1 MKRNIWKILTIA
13 LPLLIAGILLFPSYR
28 AYNLEHRQSEI
39 IASHDSASIA
49 EFNSE
54 YGEDLRNAMSKRIK
68 LGLDLRGG
76 MYVMLEV
83 DVLKLIEESVPR
95 ESRDEIFEQ
104 VIEKTKKET
113 DNSDE
118 SVLDVFLRNF
128 KSIATPKGRS
138 LISYFDTGDNQEA
151 SDTKIIERL
160 QADINSAVDQAKE
173 VIRQRVDKFGL
184 SEPSITKQGARRI
197 VVELPGVKDSEE
209 MRKLLGGQ
217 ARLEF
222 KLLRNN
228 QEIPRSFLAIDKYLS
243 RQNTTQ
249 KETADTAKHDTT
261 AASKTAAESTAK
273 DSAKVASAD
282 SVKKDSTNH
291 ASAKDSIKDPYAGL
305 SKEEAQKRYRHDHPF
320 SSLVATYF
328 IENEKAR
335 PQPADGLYI
344 TGSFPDGEYLFH
356 VSKST
361 YDQLVKYLNRS
372 DIKKLLPADYELVR
386 GAKEISEKGALDPVY
401 ELYSLKRDPELT
413 GDAVTNAVN
422 TFDPMTNEPVVMME
436 MNSDGAEKWAQ
447 ITGANIKKRIA
458 IVLDDQVY
466 SAPVVQNKIPNGTST
481 ITGMQNAEE
490 AKLLQIILKAGALKA
505 PVKIVEEQVVGPS
518 LGSDSIQSGLI
529 ASAIAF
535 ALVLLFMM
543 IYYSKAGLIANF
555 AVFVNVALI
564 LTILT
569 PSIIPGGGTLTLP
582 GIAGIILTIG
592 MAVDANI
599 LIYERIREELA
610 RGRTLRGSIDEGF
623 KKAFTAILDSNVT
636 TFLTGLI
643 LYYLGTGPIQG
654 FALTLMVGILTTLFT
669 AIVVSRAMLDLMVG
683 ENATTFNFGQPKNA

>member
-13 LPLLIAGILLFPSYR
+13 LPLVIAGLLLFPTYR
-28 AYNLEHRQSEI
+28 AYDLEHQQNEI
-39 IASHDSASIA
+39 KASNDSARL
-49 EFNSE
+49 EQFNSE
-54 YGEDLRNAMSKRIK
+54 YGEALRDAMSKRIK

-83 DVLKLIEESVPR
+83 DVLKLIEESALR
-95 ESRDEIFEQ
+95 ESRDETFEQ
-104 VIEKTKKET
+104 VIEKTQKET
-113 DNSDE
+113 TNSDE
-118 SVLDVFLRNF
+118 PVLDVFLRNF
-128 KSIATPKGRS
+128 KAIAGQKGRS
-138 LISYFDTGDNQEA
+138 LITYFDMGESQDL
-151 SDTKIIERL
+151 SDAKIIEQL
-160 QADINSAVDQAKE
+160 QNDINSAIDQAKE
-173 VIRQRVDKFGL
+173 VIRQRIDKFGI
-184 SEPSITKQGARRI
+184 SEPSITKQGTRRI

-209 MRKLLGGQ
+209 MRQLLGGQ

-228 QEIPRSFLAIDKYLS
+228 QEIPRSFYAIDKYLT
-243 RQNTTQ
+243 RTERPAEADENVAKPDTVI
-249 KETADTAKHDTT
+249 TADT
-261 AASKTAAESTAK
+261 STAVAEA
-273 DSAKVASAD
+273 DSAKQDSTAQIAAKKD
-282 SVKKDSTNH
+282 SVKKDSV
-291 ASAKDSIKDPYAGL
+291 KDPYAGL
-305 SKEEAQKRYRHDHPF
+305 SQEEAQKRYRKDHPF
-320 SSLVATYF
+320 SSLVATF
-328 IENEKAR
+328 FVENEKAR
-335 PQPADGLYI
+335 PQPADGLYL
-344 TGSFPDGEYLFH
+344 TGNFPDGEYLFH

-361 YDQLVKYLNRS
+361 YEKLSAYINRA
-372 DIKKLLPADYELVR
+372 DIRKMLPADYQLVR
-386 GAKEISEKGALDPVY
+386 AAKEISEPGALDPVY

-436 MNSDGAEKWAQ
+436 MSSEGAERWAQ

-481 ITGMQNAEE
+481 ITGMKNAEE
-490 AKLLQIILKAGALKA
+490 AKLLQIVLKAGALKA
-505 PVKIVEEQVVGPS
+505 PVKIIEEQVVGPS
-518 LGSDSIQSGLI
+518 LGADSIRSGLM

-535 ALVLLFMM
+535 SLVLLFMV
-543 IYYSKAGLIANF
+543 IYYAKGGLVANM
-555 AVFVNVALI
+555 AVIINVLLI

-610 RGRTLRGSIDEGF
+610 RGRSLRGAVDEGF
-623 KKAFTAILDSNVT
+623 KKAFSAILDSNVT

-643 LYYLGTGPIQG
+643 LYFLGTGPIQG
-654 FALTLMVGILTTLFT
+654 FALTLIIGILTTLFT
-669 AIVVSRAMLDLMVG
+669 AITVSRAMLELMIDEKAV
-683 ENATTFNFGQPKNA
+683 TFNFGQPKNA

>member
-1 MKRNIWKILTIA
+1 MKRIIWKILTIA
-13 LPLLIAGILLFPSYR
+13 LPLVIAGLLLFPTYR
-28 AYNLEHRQSEI
+28 AYQLEHLQNEI
-39 IASHDSASIA
+39 KASHDSVRL
-49 EFNSE
+49 EQFNSE
-54 YGEDLRNAMSKRIK
+54 YGEDLRDAMSKRIK

-83 DVLKLIEESVPR
+83 DVLKLIEESALR
-95 ESRDEIFEQ
+95 ESRDEVFEQ
-104 VIEKTKKET
+104 VIDKTRQET
-113 DNSDE
+113 TNSDE
-118 SVLDVFLRNF
+118 PVLDVFLRNF
-128 KSIATPKGRS
+128 KAIAGQKGRS
-138 LISYFDTGDNQEA
+138 LITYFDTGDSQDL
-151 SDTKIIERL
+151 SDAKIIERL
-160 QADINSAVDQAKE
+160 QNDINGAIDQAKE
-173 VIRQRVDKFGL
+173 VIRQRIDKFGI
-184 SEPSITKQGARRI
+184 SEPSITKQGTRRI

-228 QEIPRSFLAIDKYLS
+228 QEIPRSFYAIDKYLT
-243 RQNTTQ
+243 RTERLN
-249 KETADTAKHDTT
+249 KADENVAVAD
-261 AASKTAAESTAK
+261 STATV
-273 DSAKVASAD
+273 DTSASVAVAKAD
-282 SVKKDSTNH
+282 SVKQDTAAHTAVAKKDSV
-291 ASAKDSIKDPYAGL
+291 KDPYAGL
-305 SKEEAQKRYRHDHPF
+305 SKEEAVKRYQKDHPF
-320 SSLVATYF
+320 SSLVATF
-328 IENEKAR
+328 FVENEKAR

-344 TGSFPDGEYLFH
+344 TGNFPDGEYLFH

-361 YDQLVKYLNRS
+361 YDKLAAYLNRA
-372 DIKKLLPADYELVR
+372 DIRKMLPADYQLVR
-386 GAKEISEKGALDPVY
+386 AAKEISEPGALDPVY

-413 GDAVTNAVN
+413 GDAITNAVN

-436 MNSDGAEKWAQ
+436 MNSEGAEKWAQ

-481 ITGMQNAEE
+481 ITGMKNAEE
-490 AKLLQIILKAGALKA
+490 AKLLQIVLKAGALKA
-505 PVKIVEEQVVGPS
+505 PVKIIEEQVVGPS
-518 LGSDSIQSGLI
+518 LGADSIQSGLM

-535 ALVLLFMM
+535 ALVLLFMV
-543 IYYSKAGLIANF
+543 IYYAKGGLVANM
-555 AVFVNVALI
+555 AVIINVLLI

-610 RGRTLRGSIDEGF
+610 RGRSLRGAIDEGF
-623 KKAFTAILDSNVT
+623 KKAFSAILDSNVT

-643 LYYLGTGPIQG
+643 LYFLGTGPIQG
-654 FALTLMVGILTTLFT
+654 FALTLIIGILTTLFT
-669 AIVVSRAMLDLMVG
+669 AITVSRAMLELMIG
-683 ENATTFNFGQPKNA
+683 EKAVTFNFGQPKNA